1 MTTSELQLHGKPVQS
16 VFNLLGDR
24 ENDLSFSLG
33 WGLARSQR
41 FLHGFL
47 ASVTG
52 RTIPIDNCTIRL
64 QHHGKDHG
72 FTDIEIAAGNVFCI
86 VEAKLGWTF
95 PSKPQLCRYLPR
107 IKRTNAKFKYIVS
120 LSGRC
125 KEEAESRFPPLL
137 RGIPRRHISWKE
149 IVRIA
154 RAEYPYENHAGK
166 RLLNELAD
174 YLETA
179 MNPKSSQSNKVFVVS
194 LSHLQ
199 PKKWNI
205 SWIDVIR
212 KKHLYFYP
220 YDANGWPKEP
230 PNYVAFR
237 YSGRLQSIHHIQNY
251 ERVIDMH
258 KKISE
263 IPTGKVKHCFLCQ
276 LGPAFTTNREVRT
289 GAIYRN
295 GRVWCFLDTLFTS
308 KTISEARK
316 RSAKREQ

>member
-16 VFNLLGDR
+16 VFSLLGDR

-33 WGLARSQR
+33 WGLSRSQR

-72 FTDIEIAAGNVFCI
+72 FTDIEITAGNVFCI

-95 PSKPQLCRYLPR
+95 PSKQQLCRYLPR
-107 IKRTNAKFKYIVS
+107 LKRTNAKFKYIVS
-120 LSGRC
+120 LSGRS
-125 KEEAESRFPPLL
+125 KEEAESRFLPLL

-174 YLETA
+174 YLETV
-179 MNPKSSQSNKVFVVS
+179 MNPKSRQPNEVFVVS
-194 LSHLQ
+194 LSSDH
-199 PKKWNI
+199 PKKWKI

-212 KKHLYFYP
+212 KKQLYFYP
-220 YDANGWPKEP
+220 FDTKGWPKEP

-237 YSGRLQSIHHIQNY
+237 YSAHLQSIHKIQSY
-251 ERVIDMH
+251 ERVLDMH

-263 IPTGKVKHCFLCQ
+263 IPTGEVTHCFLCK
-276 LGPAFTTNREVRT
+276 LGPGFAPSPKIRT
-289 GAIYRN
+289 GEIHRSCK
-295 GRVWCFLDTLFTS
+295 VWCFLDTLFTS
-308 KTISEARK
+308 KTIGEARK
-316 RSAKREQ
+316 RSATREL